1 MKARASARDLK
12 SLNEKKIRN
21 DKKKKKED
29 KNEDRRKDLERE
41 REENR
46 WRKKIYTTTLALTH
60 ARIKAERL
68 LPNDFRKFV
77 QRRIY
82 YFILKRSI

>member
-21 DKKKKKED
+21 DKKKKE
-29 KNEDRRKDLERE
+29 RRWEERS
-41 REENR
+41 REKKENR
-46 WRKKIYTTTLALTH
+46 WRKKIYMTTLALTH
-60 ARIKAERL
+60 AKIKAERL